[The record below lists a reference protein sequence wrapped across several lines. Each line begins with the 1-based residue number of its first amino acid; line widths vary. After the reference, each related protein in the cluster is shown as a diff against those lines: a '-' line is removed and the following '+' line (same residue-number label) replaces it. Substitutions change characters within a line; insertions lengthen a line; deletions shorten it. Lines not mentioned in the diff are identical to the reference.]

1 MMKRLLLAALL
12 LAPSLAHAEVD
23 VVKIPKGAG
32 GVGFLPLVVMEEL
45 RLVEQEAQKMGI
57 KLGAEY
63 IKFGGPSVVN
73 DMLLSGNAH
82 YAAAGPPAFIT
93 LWDMTMSNMKVKG
106 VAAMTS
112 IPMYLN
118 TNAPHLKSLRDLNA
132 NDKIAVTAVK
142 VSIPAIIM
150 QMAAIK
156 EFGKADYARY
166 DPYTV
171 SLTHPDGVIALL
183 SGKTEITAHFTSP
196 PFHQR
201 ERKDPRIR
209 TITTS
214 NEIMGGPSTFTMLY
228 SPAKFYDE
236 NPKAYAAVLRALQ
249 AAIAFINADRRAA
262 AEVYLQSEEGK
273 GWKMDDLMEVLND
286 PDIRF
291 TTSPENLM
299 TYANFMADVGS
310 IKNRPKAW
318 QDMFFRTSTAF
329 RETERRKKRIEK

>member
-1 MMKRLLLAALL
+1 MKSAAILALGAILCLPAL
-12 LAPSLAHAEVD
+12 ARAEVD

-32 GVGFLPLVVMEEL
+32 GIGFLPLIVMEENK
-45 RLVEQEAQKMGI
+45 LVEAKAREMG
-57 KLGAEY
+57 LTLRAEY
-63 IKFGGPSVVN
+63 IKLGGPALVN
-73 DMLLSGNAH
+73 DMLLSGAAH
-82 YAAAGPPAFIT
+82 FAPAGPPAFIT
-93 LWDMTMSNMKVKG
+93 LWDRTATSMKVKG

-118 TNAPHLKSLRDLNA
+118 TNSPGLRSLRDLGP

-156 EFGKADYARY
+156 EFGPAEYARY

-183 SGKTEITAHFTSP
+183 SGRTEITAHFTSP

-201 ERKDPRIR
+201 ERKDPKIR

-228 SPAKFYDE
+228 APTRFYEE
-236 NPKAYAAVLRALQ
+236 NPKAYAAVLKALQ
-249 AAIAFINADRRAA
+249 AAIDFINADRKAA
-262 AEVYLQSEEGK
+262 AELFLKSDDGR
-273 GWKMDDLMEVLND
+273 GWKVEDVMEIIND

-299 TYANFMADVGS
+299 KYANFMADVGT
-310 IKNRPKAW
+310 IRNRPKAW
-318 QDMFFRTSTAF
+318 QDMFFPGVHDAPGN
-329 RETERRKKRIEK
+329 

>member
-1 MMKRLLLAALL
+1 MSVAMKRTLLALALL
-12 LAPSLAHAEVD
+12 CVPALAPTLAWAEVD

-32 GVGFLPLVVMEEL
+32 GVGFLPLVVMEEKK
-45 RLVEQEAQKMGI
+45 LVEQEAAKMGL

-73 DMLLSGNAH
+73 DMLLSGAAH
-82 YAAAGPPAFIT
+82 FAPAGPPAFIT
-93 LWDMTMSNMKVKG
+93 IWDKTAANMKVRG

-118 TNAPHLKSLRDLNA
+118 TKAPHLKSLKDLTS

-156 EFGKADYARY
+156 EFGKGDFARY
-166 DPYTV
+166 DPFTV
-171 SLTHPDGVIALL
+171 SLTHPDGVVALL
-183 SGKTEITAHFTSP
+183 SGKSEITAHFTSP

-201 ERKDPRIR
+201 ERKDASVR

-228 SPAKFYDE
+228 APAKFYEE
-236 NPKAYAAVLRALQ
+236 NPKAYAAVLKALQ
-249 AAIAFINADRRAA
+249 AAVAFINADKKAA
-262 AEVYLQSEEGK
+262 AEVYLQSDEGK

-310 IKNRPKAW
+310 IRNRPKAW
-318 QDMFFRTSTAF
+318 QDMFFPDIHGV
-329 RETERRKKRIEK
+329 KGN

>member
-1 MMKRLLLAALL
+1 MKHIAVAAALL
-12 LAPSLAHAEVD
+12 LVPALAPTLARAEVD

-32 GVGFLPLVVMEEL
+32 GVGFLPLVVMEEKK
-45 RLVEQEAQKMGI
+45 LVEQEAQKMGL
-57 KLGAEY
+57 KLAAEY
-63 IKFGGPSVVN
+63 IRFGGPSVVN

-82 YAAAGPPAFIT
+82 FAPAGPPAFIT
-93 LWDMTMSNMKVKG
+93 IWDKTAANMKVRG

-118 TNAPHLKSLRDLNA
+118 THAPHLKSLKDLTA

-150 QMAAIK
+150 QMAAMK
-156 EFGKADYARY
+156 EFGKADFARY

-171 SLTHPDGVIALL
+171 SLTHPDGVTMLL
-183 SGKTEITAHFTSP
+183 AGKSEITAHFTSP

-228 SPAKFYDE
+228 APAKFYDE
-236 NPKAYAAVLRALQ
+236 NPKAYAAVLKALQ
-249 AAIAFINADRRAA
+249 AAIAFINADRCAA
-262 AEVYLQSEEGK
+262 AEVYLQSEEGR

-318 QDMFFRTSTAF
+318 QEMFFPD
-329 RETERRKKRIEK
+329 IHDVPGN

>member
-1 MMKRLLLAALL
+1 
-12 LAPSLAHAEVD
+12 
-23 VVKIPKGAG
+23 
-32 GVGFLPLVVMEEL
+32 
-45 RLVEQEAQKMGI
+45 
-57 KLGAEY
+57 
-63 IKFGGPSVVN
+63 
-73 DMLLSGNAH
+73 MLLSGAAH
-82 YAAAGPPAFIT
+82 FAPAGPPAFIT
-93 LWDMTMSNMKVKG
+93 IWDKTAANMKVRG

-118 TNAPHLKSLRDLNA
+118 TNAPHLKSLKDLTA

-150 QMAAIK
+150 QMAALK

-171 SLTHPDGVIALL
+171 SLTHPDGVTMLL
-183 SGKTEITAHFTSP
+183 TGKSEITAHFTSP

-201 ERKDPRIR
+201 ERKDPKIR

-273 GWKMDDLMEVLND
+273 GWKIDDLMEVLND

-318 QDMFFRTSTAF
+318 QDMFFPEIHAVPGN
-329 RETERRKKRIEK
+329 

>member
-1 MMKRLLLAALL
+1 MRRTAALL
-12 LAPSLAHAEVD
+12 AGAILLLPALARAEVD
-23 VVKIPKGAG
+23 IVKIPKGAG
-32 GVGFLPLVVMEEL
+32 GIGFLPLVIMEEKK
-45 RLVEQEAQKMGI
+45 LVEQEAVKLGI
-57 KLGAEY
+57 KLTAEY
-63 IKFGGPSVVN
+63 VQLGGPAVVN

-82 YAAAGPPAFIT
+82 LAPAGPPAFIT
-93 LWDMTMSNMKVKG
+93 IWDKTASSMKVKG

-118 TNAPHLKSLRDLNA
+118 TSAPHLKSLRDLTP

-156 EFGKADYARY
+156 DFGKADYARY

-201 ERKDPRIR
+201 ERKDARIR

-228 SPAKFYDE
+228 APTRFHDE
-236 NPKAYAAVLRALQ
+236 NPKVYAAVLMALQ
-249 AAIAFINADRRAA
+249 SAIAFINADKKAA
-262 AEVYLQSEEGK
+262 AAVFLGSSEGK
-273 GWKMDDLMEVLND
+273 GWKLADVMEVLDD
-286 PDIRF
+286 PDVRF
-291 TTSPENLM
+291 TTSPENVM

-310 IKNRPKAW
+310 IKTRPKAW
-318 QDMFFRTSTAF
+318 QEMFFPEIHGVAGN
-329 RETERRKKRIEK
+329 

>member
-1 MMKRLLLAALL
+1 MSAAMKCARLAVALL
-12 LAPSLAHAEVD
+12 CVPALAPTLAWAEVD

-32 GVGFLPLVVMEEL
+32 GVGFLPLVVMEEKK
-45 RLVEQEAQKMGI
+45 LVEQEAMKMGF
-57 KLGAEY
+57 KLSAEY

-82 YAAAGPPAFIT
+82 FAPAGPPAFIT
-93 LWDMTMSNMKVKG
+93 LWDKTAANMKVRG

-118 TNAPHLKSLRDLNA
+118 TNAPHLKSLKDLNA

-150 QMAAIK
+150 QMAALK
-156 EFGKADYARY
+156 EFGKADFAHY

-171 SLTHPDGVIALL
+171 SLTHPDGVAMLL
-183 SGKTEITAHFTSP
+183 AGNQITAHFTSP

-201 ERKDPRIR
+201 ERKDPKIR

-228 SPAKFYDE
+228 APAKFYEE
-236 NPKAYAAVLRALQ
+236 NPKTYAAVLKALQ
-249 AAIAFINADRRAA
+249 AAIAFINADKRAA
-262 AEVYLQSEEGK
+262 AEVYLQSSEGK

-310 IKNRPKAW
+310 IKNRPNVW
-318 QDMFFRTSTAF
+318 QDMFFPD
-329 RETERRKKRIEK
+329 IHGVPGN

>member
-1 MMKRLLLAALL
+1 MKPMMKRLLLAALL

-45 RLVEQEAQKMGI
+45 KLVEQEAQKMGL
-57 KLGAEY
+57 KLTAEY

-93 LWDMTMSNMKVKG
+93 LWDKTTSNMKVKG

-118 TNAPHLKSLRDLNA
+118 TNAPHLKSLKDLTP

-156 EFGKADYARY
+156 EYGKAGYAHY

-171 SLTHPDGVIALL
+171 SLTHPDGVVAML
-183 SGKTEITAHFTSP
+183 SGKSELTAHFTSP

-201 ERKDPRIR
+201 ERKDPKIR

-214 NEIMGGPSTFTMLY
+214 NEIMGAPSTFTMLY
-228 SPAKFYDE
+228 APQKFHDE

-249 AAIAFINADRRAA
+249 ASIDFINNDKKAA
-262 AEVYLQSEEGK
+262 AEVFLKSDEGK
-273 GWKMDDLMEVLND
+273 GWKLDDLMEVLND
-286 PDIRF
+286 KDVRF
-291 TTSPENLM
+291 TTSPESIM
-299 TYANFMADVGS
+299 TYANFMGDVGS
-310 IKNRPKAW
+310 IKNRPKVW
-318 QDMFFRTSTAF
+318 QDMFFPEIHAVPGN
-329 RETERRKKRIEK
+329 

>member
-1 MMKRLLLAALL
+1 MKRLLIAALL
-12 LAPSLAHAEVD
+12 LVPALAHAEVD

-32 GVGFLPLVVMEEL
+32 GVGFLALVVMEEKK
-45 RLVEQEAQKMGI
+45 LVEQEAAKMGL
-57 KLGAEY
+57 KLAAEY

-82 YAAAGPPAFIT
+82 FAPAGPPAFIT
-93 LWDMTMSNMKVKG
+93 LWDKTASSMKVRG

-118 TNAPHLKSLRDLNA
+118 TKAPHLKSLKDLTA
-132 NDKIAVTAVK
+132 NDKIAITAVK

-156 EFGKADYARY
+156 EFGKADYAHY

-171 SLTHPDGVIALL
+171 SLTHPDGVTMLL
-183 SGKTEITAHFTSP
+183 AGKSEITAHFTSP

-201 ERKDPRIR
+201 ERRDPAVR
-209 TITTS
+209 TIATS

-228 SPAKFYDE
+228 APTKFYEE
-236 NPKAYAAVLRALQ
+236 NPKAYAAVLAALKS
-249 AAIAFINADRRAA
+249 AIDFINADKKAA

-286 PDIRF
+286 PDVRF
-291 TTSPENLM
+291 TTSPESVM
-299 TYANFMADVGS
+299 KYANFMADVGS
-310 IKNRPKAW
+310 IKNRPQTW
-318 QDMFFRTSTAF
+318 QDMFFPDIHGV
-329 RETERRKKRIEK
+329 KGN

>member
-1 MMKRLLLAALL
+1 
-12 LAPSLAHAEVD
+12 
-23 VVKIPKGAG
+23 
-32 GVGFLPLVVMEEL
+32 MEEL
-45 RLVEQEAQKMGI
+45 KLVEQEAQKLGI

-93 LWDMTMSNMKVKG
+93 LWDKTTSNMKVKG

-118 TNAPHLKSLRDLNA
+118 TNAPHLKSLKDLTP

-156 EFGKADYARY
+156 EFGKADFAHY

-171 SLTHPDGVIALL
+171 SLTHPDGVVAML
-183 SGKTEITAHFTSP
+183 SGKSELTAHFTSP

-201 ERKDPRIR
+201 ERKDPKIR
-209 TITTS
+209 TIATS
-214 NEIMGGPSTFTMLY
+214 NEIMGAPSTFTMLY
-228 SPAKFYDE
+228 APQKFHDE

-249 AAIAFINADRRAA
+249 ASIDFISNDKKAA
-262 AEVYLQSEEGK
+262 AEVFLKSDEGK
-273 GWKMDDLMEVLND
+273 GWKLDDLMEVLND
-286 PDIRF
+286 KDVRF
-291 TTSPENLM
+291 TTSPESVM
-299 TYANFMADVGS
+299 TYANFMGDVGS

-318 QDMFFRTSTAF
+318 QDMFFPEIHAVPGN
-329 RETERRKKRIEK
+329 

>member
-1 MMKRLLLAALL
+1 M
-12 LAPSLAHAEVD
+12 
-23 VVKIPKGAG
+23 VKIPKGAG
-32 GVGFLPLVVMEEL
+32 GVGFLPLIVMEEKK
-45 RLVEQEAQKMGI
+45 LVEPEAQKMGL

-63 IKFGGPSVVN
+63 IRLGGPAVVN
-73 DMLLSGNAH
+73 DMLLAGAAH
-82 YAAAGPPAFIT
+82 FAPAGPPAFIT
-93 LWDMTMSNMKVKG
+93 IWDRTANNMKVKG

-118 TNAPHLKSLRDLNA
+118 TKAPHLKSLKDLTP

-142 VSIPAIIM
+142 VSSIPAIIM
-150 QMAAIK
+150 QMQAIK
-156 EFGKADYARY
+156 ECGKDHYAKY

-183 SGKTEITAHFTSP
+183 SGKSEITAHFTSP

-201 ERKDPRIR
+201 ERKDPAVR

-228 SPAKFYDE
+228 APSKFYEE
-236 NPKAYAAVLRALQ
+236 NPKAYAAVLKALQ
-249 AAIAFINADRRAA
+249 AAIDFINADKKAA
-262 AEVYLQSEEGK
+262 GERVSASDEGK
-273 GWKMDDLMEVLND
+273 GWKLEDIMEILND

-291 TTSPENLM
+291 TTSPESVM

-318 QDMFFRTSTAF
+318 QDMFFPD
-329 RETERRKKRIEK
+329 IHGVPGN

>member
-1 MMKRLLLAALL
+1 MKRFAVAAALL
-12 LAPSLAHAEVD
+12 LFPALAHAEVD

-32 GVGFLPLVVMEEL
+32 GVGFLPLVVMEEKK
-45 RLVEQEAQKMGI
+45 LVEQEAQKMGL
-57 KLGAEY
+57 KLAAEY

-73 DMLLSGNAH
+73 DMLLSGAAH
-82 YAAAGPPAFIT
+82 FAPAGPPAFIT
-93 LWDMTMSNMKVKG
+93 IWDKTAANMKVRG

-118 TNAPHLKSLRDLNA
+118 TNAPHLKSLKDLTA

-150 QMAAIK
+150 QMAALK

-171 SLTHPDGVIALL
+171 SLTHPDGVTMLL
-183 SGKTEITAHFTSP
+183 AGRSEITAHFTSP

-236 NPKAYAAVLRALQ
+236 NPKAYAAVLKALQ

-262 AEVYLQSEEGK
+262 AEVYLQSDEGK

-310 IKNRPKAW
+310 IKNRPRAW
-318 QDMFFRTSTAF
+318 QDMFFPD
-329 RETERRKKRIEK
+329 IHGVPGN

>member
-1 MMKRLLLAALL
+1 MPGKLARVGCALVVALL
-12 LAPSLAHAEVD
+12 FLPALARAEVD

-45 RLVEQEAQKMGI
+45 KLVEQEAQKMGL

-63 IKFGGPSVVN
+63 IRFGGPSVVN

-93 LWDMTMSNMKVKG
+93 LWDKTTSNMKVKA

-118 TNAPHLKSLRDLNA
+118 TNAPHLKSLNDLTP

-156 EFGKADYARY
+156 QFGKADFAHY

-171 SLTHPDGVIALL
+171 SLTHPDGVVAML
-183 SGKTEITAHFTSP
+183 SGKSELTAHFTSP

-201 ERKDPRIR
+201 ERKDPKVR
-209 TITTS
+209 TIATS
-214 NEIMGGPSTFTMLY
+214 NEIMGAPSTFTMLY
-228 SPAKFYDE
+228 APAKFHEE
-236 NPKAYAAVLRALQ
+236 NPKAYAAVLQALQ
-249 AAIAFINADRRAA
+249 ASIDFINADKKAA
-262 AEVYLQSEEGK
+262 AEVFLKSEEGR
-273 GWKMDDLMEVLND
+273 GWKMEDLMEVLND
-286 PDIRF
+286 PDVRF
-291 TTSPENLM
+291 TTSPESVM

-310 IKNRPKAW
+310 IKTRPKAW
-318 QDMFFRTSTAF
+318 QDMFFPDIHDVAGN
-329 RETERRKKRIEK
+329 

>member
-1 MMKRLLLAALL
+1 MTGKLARVVCALIAIFL
-12 LAPSLAHAEVD
+12 VPALARAEVD

-32 GVGFLPLVVMEEL
+32 GVGFLPLIVMEEL
-45 RLVEQEAQKMGI
+45 KLVEQKAAEMGL
-57 KLGAEY
+57 KLGTEY
-63 IKFGGPSVVN
+63 IRFGGPSVVN
-73 DMLLSGNAH
+73 DMLLSGSAH
-82 YAAAGPPAFIT
+82 FAPAGPPAFIT
-93 LWDMTMSNMKVKG
+93 IWDRTSSNMKVKG

-118 TNAPHLKSLRDLNA
+118 TNAPHLKSLNDLTP

-156 EFGKADYARY
+156 QFGKADFAHY

-171 SLTHPDGVIALL
+171 SLTHPDGVIAML
-183 SGKTEITAHFTSP
+183 SGKSEITAHFTSP

-201 ERKDPRIR
+201 ERKDPKIR

-214 NEIMGGPSTFTMLY
+214 NEIMGAPSTFTMLY
-228 SPAKFYDE
+228 APSKFHDE
-236 NPKAYAAVLRALQ
+236 NPKAYAAVLKALQ
-249 AAIAFINADRRAA
+249 AAIDFINAGKKAA
-262 AEVYLQSEEGK
+262 AEVFLRSEEGK

-286 PDIRF
+286 PDVRF
-291 TTSPENLM
+291 TTSPESVM

-310 IKNRPKAW
+310 IKTRPKAW
-318 QDMFFRTSTAF
+318 QDMFFP
-329 RETERRKKRIEK
+329 EIHGIPGN